1 MIIRLVQP
9 KQPLFVETPDSMER
23 EEWNTKRLRYSLL
36 SNKRFV
42 RENQN
47 RIPLT
52 QSDRADIILIHLVY
66 VAVTDDSAHWRWTI
80 FCIFLSFSD
89 FHYWIHF
96 ATTLFPF
103 FWEISV
109 FIMPREKRKNEKID
123 HNTNKDFQSSL
134 ISWNLPPNCRPF
146 IVVGPTRPM
155 KMITYTKYTDTPDI
169 FWISFSITYF
179 FLFYLSLTVRNLY

>member
-96 ATTLFPF
+96 ATTLFPLF
-103 FWEISV
+103 REISV
-109 FIMPREKRKNEKID
+109 FIMPREKRKNKKID
-123 HNTNKDFQSSL
+123 HNTKKRFSKFIDFLKSAAK
-134 ISWNLPPNCRPF
+134 LPTVHCCWPYQANENDNIHQIYRHTRYLLN
-146 IVVGPTRPM
+146 IVLNNV
-155 KMITYTKYTDTPDI
+155 
-169 FWISFSITYF
+169 FLSF
-179 FLFYLSLTVRNLY
+179 LSLFDCA

>member
-9 KQPLFVETPDSMER
+9 TQPLFVETPDSMER

-52 QSDRADIILIHLVY
+52 QSDRADIISIHLVY

-89 FHYWIHF
+89 FHYWY
-96 ATTLFPF
+96 TSRQLCSPF
-103 FWEISV
+103 F
-109 FIMPREKRKNEKID
+109 EKSPYLLCLGKKER
-123 HNTNKDFQSSL
+123 
-134 ISWNLPPNCRPF
+134 
-146 IVVGPTRPM
+146 
-155 KMITYTKYTDTPDI
+155 TKK
-169 FWISFSITYF
+169 SITIRIKIF
-179 FLFYLSLTVRNLY
+179 KVHWFLEICRQTADRSLLLALPGQWKW